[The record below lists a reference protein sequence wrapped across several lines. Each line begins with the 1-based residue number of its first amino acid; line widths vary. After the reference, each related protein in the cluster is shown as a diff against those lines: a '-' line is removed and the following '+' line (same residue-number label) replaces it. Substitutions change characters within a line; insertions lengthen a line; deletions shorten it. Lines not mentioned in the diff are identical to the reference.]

1 MTEITKQEL
10 ALRLTAGDVPDLVL
24 MSSSYLDE
32 AGDMV
37 NTASN
42 VFADLYPYL
51 DADPELGLDSF
62 LPNMLDGLT
71 TNGELLCAV

>member
-1 MTEITKQEL
+1 MMTETTKQEL

-51 DADPELGLDSF
+51 DAP
-62 LPNMLDGLT
+62 
-71 TNGELLCAV
+71 